1 MESPKNLKVNIASAA
16 NTLDIEWDITTIG
29 ESYEIYKRKTGETY
43 FSKIADNIGLY
54 NNSYVDNNLEGGK
67 VYSYKVRSKNS
78 ANAYSSWSNTMSMH
92 ASHRELN
99 DELMVTSIMFT
110 DKGKYEPW
118 WRGDPELLL
127 VVVGYTSSNNAY
139 KIYDSGLIQTSDVSN
154 NNWFG
159 ANLQVNAHWNPNY
172 NGSVL
177 TFVWSE
183 MDGGSTVTYTVTGS
197 YEDKNTEDA
206 TTKKIEGSITY
217 TSKEGNENI
226 VTTLINWWDDSSTT
240 YKAPYMHWKL
250 N

>member
-1 MESPKNLKVNIASAA
+1 
-16 NTLDIEWDITTIG
+16 
-29 ESYEIYKRKTGETY
+29 
-43 FSKIADNIGLY
+43 
-54 NNSYVDNNLEGGK
+54 
-67 VYSYKVRSKNS
+67 
-78 ANAYSSWSNTMSMH
+78 MSMH

-217 TSKEGNENI
+217 TSKEG
-226 VTTLINWWDDSSTT
+226 TASSGYTNRRYPLYLLT
-240 YKAPYMHWKL
+240 SQL
-250 N
+250 SLLFS